1 VANLRWV
8 LAGSFVASVACCLP
22 RNAGRITEN
31 PWLRHNEAMRTRAR
45 VCLVVFVALIVAGC
59 GGGGGMS
66 ALGGHASFAVSAA
79 AGSNVSLDPPP
90 VTLVVGYEGREVGA
104 FSYGPPQDGFQMK
117 LWQLDIG
124 FGAIVMA
131 GQTFVVVAA
140 PATGADTT
148 MLATISLQ
156 EDPASGG
163 FREWAASGG
172 SVQIL
177 SRVGDTAAVALTATG
192 FQPTTGGSGNEAT
205 GSFTLT
211 GQITV
216 ENVNQALP
224 AD

>member
-1 VANLRWV
+1 
-8 LAGSFVASVACCLP
+8 
-22 RNAGRITEN
+22 
-31 PWLRHNEAMRTRAR
+31 MRTRTP
-45 VCLVVFVALIVAGC
+45 VCLVVFVALIVTGC
-59 GGGGGMS
+59 GGAGGMS
-66 ALGGHASFAVSAA
+66 ALGGHASFTVNAV
-79 AGSNVSLDPPP
+79 AGSNVSLEPPP
-90 VTLVVGYEGREVGA
+90 VTVVVGYEGREVGA
-104 FSYGPPQDGFQMK
+104 FSYGPPQNGFQMK
-117 LWQLDIG
+117 LWQLEIG
-124 FGAIVMA
+124 FGATVMA
-131 GQTFVVVAA
+131 GQTFFVATA
-140 PATGADTT
+140 PVAGADTT
-148 MLATISLQ
+148 MLATIALQ

-216 ENVNQALP
+216 ANVNQALP